1 MNDEIPLSP
10 VEAEEPMEALP
21 GIIALL
27 GELGPGA
34 ILFEEGLARLFDRHP
49 VSIKRAVERGELPP
63 PVKLLGQ
70 PAWTAGALVRHI
82 EGRLEEAAKEAE
94 RLAQRIAK
102 LSP

>member
-1 MNDEIPLSP
+1 
-10 VEAEEPMEALP
+10 MEALP